1 MLLEWWRR
9 GGLRGNV
16 SGGLRGNVSGGLR
29 GRMRGHI
36 RGRLR
41 GSAAAAALWAHGA
54 LAADVSLAIA
64 PTNWVTC
71 LPVATATFSAELDSV
86 VLEWAPGDAGA
97 FTQIATCPDPS
108 AESWTVELPG
118 TVVGQPRRYRL
129 TMTSDGSALYID
141 GSEGFNAFSGASLK
155 KTTRT
160 LAAGDH
166 DIELIYRSVNT
177 KKSFTFTWALEGVW
191 SERPV
196 PTASG
201 SRGLRCR
208 RASMTAGV
216 SPRTSSG

>member
-1 MLLEWWRR
+1 MDSRAAGD
-9 GGLRGNV
+9 GGR
-16 SGGLRGNVSGGLR
+16 
-29 GRMRGHI
+29 
-36 RGRLR
+36 
-41 GSAAAAALWAHGA
+41 AAAPL
-54 LAADVSLAIA
+54 S
-64 PTNWVTC
+64 
-71 LPVATATFSAELDSV
+71 
-86 VLEWAPGDAGA
+86 PGD
-97 FTQIATCPDPS
+97 D
-108 AESWTVELPG
+108 V
-118 TVVGQPRRYRL
+118 RR
-129 TMTSDGSALYID
+129 LYID

-201 SRGLRCR
+201 TRGLRCR

>member
-9 GGLRGNV
+9 GGLC
-16 SGGLRGNVSGGLR
+16 GNVSGGLR

-41 GSAAAAALWAHGA
+41 GSTAAAALWAHGA

-71 LPVATATFSAELDSV
+71 APIATATFAAGLDAA

-129 TMTSDGSALYID
+129 AMTSGGSTSTAARASTPSAGRRSRRPRGRLQRATTTSSSSTAASTPRSRSHSP
-141 GSEGFNAFSGASLK
+141 GRSKACGAS
-155 KTTRT
+155 
-160 LAAGDH
+160 
-166 DIELIYRSVNT
+166 V
-177 KKSFTFTWALEGVW
+177 
-191 SERPV
+191 
-196 PTASG
+196 
-201 SRGLRCR
+201 RCR
-208 RASMTAGV
+208 RHLAHAAYDAAG
-216 SPRTSSG
+216 RL